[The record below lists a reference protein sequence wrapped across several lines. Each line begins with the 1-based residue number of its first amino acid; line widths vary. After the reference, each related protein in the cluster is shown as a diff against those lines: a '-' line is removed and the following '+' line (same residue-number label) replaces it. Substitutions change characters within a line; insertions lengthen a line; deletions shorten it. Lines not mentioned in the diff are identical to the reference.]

1 VELLR
6 DPTPLGPLGEQALR
20 GDVVV
25 GQGP

>member
-1 VELLR
+1 VELFR
-6 DPTPLGPLGEQALR
+6 DSAPLGPLGEQSLR